1 MTQLAEIEEAV
12 RQLPSEDL
20 AQFREWFQEFDANAW
35 DQQFEEDVRSGKLD
49 ALGKEALEDLGAGRC
64 TDL

>member
-49 ALGKEALEDLGAGRC
+49 ALGKEALEDLGAGCC